1 MISAIPAYLE
11 NANARVLSLAI
22 LIVMFAVF
30 WISPVKQVTD
40 SAYSMLLTQSLIEHR
55 TFSLDQY
62 SIPRVEPTP
71 RGYYNSDGAIY
82 QLELI
87 DGHIYY
93 HLPPGSSVL
102 SIPYL
107 AAGRVFGLSVTN
119 SDGTYSD
126 AKEVRIEAGLA

>member
-55 TFSLDQY
+55 TFSLDRY
-62 SIPRVEPTP
+62 SIPRLEPTP
-71 RGYYNSDGAIY
+71 RGYYVQDGNIY

-87 DGHIYY
+87 GDHIYY

-102 SIPYL
+102 SLPYV
-107 AAGRVFGLSVTN
+107 AI
-119 SDGTYSD
+119 
-126 AKEVRIEAGLA
+126 AKVC